1 MKWSFGTARA
11 ALLIMLPALGI
22 TTGAFAGEKQYG
34 PGVTDTEIKIG
45 QTTAYSGPASAYGNM
60 LSKTEVAY
68 VRMINE
74 RGGING
80 RKVTLISLDD
90 GYSPPKTIEQTRRL
104 VEQDNVLGIF
114 DSLGTAPNSA
124 IQQYLNDQHIPHF
137 AISGASRF
145 TDPAHYPWTMG
156 VIASYETE
164 GRIYAKYI
172 LGNIKE
178 PKIGVFYQN
187 DDLGKDYFKGL
198 REGLGDRAESLIVK
212 AVSYELTDPTVDSQI
227 ITLQASGANVL
238 LDASSPKFAAQA
250 IRKAFELNWH
260 PAHFLSLTGNSIPAA
275 LAPAGVEKSIGII
288 SASSNKDPGDP
299 MWASDKGMQDYLAFM
314 KNYLPDKDPS
324 DLLVS
329 GGYNLAQ
336 MKLYILQQCRD
347 KLTRE
352 NVMYQATHMHNVEFS
367 LLLPGV
373 KVSTS
378 PTNYRGF
385 NQLQLEKFDGK
396 RWAPF
401 GEVIGE

>member
-1 MKWSFGTARA
+1 MSKYWTGSLALVGVLAIISA
-11 ALLIMLPALGI
+11 AA
-22 TTGAFAGEKQYG
+22 AEKHYG
-34 PGVTDTEIKIG
+34 PGVSDTEIKIG
-45 QTTAYSGPASAYGNM
+45 QTSAYSGPASAYGTL
-60 LSKTEVAY
+60 LSKTQVAY
-68 VRMINE
+68 VRMIND

-114 DSLGTAPNSA
+114 DSLGTAPNAA
-124 IQQYLNDQHIPHF
+124 IQEYLNEQHVPHF

-145 TDPAHYPWTMG
+145 NDPARYPWTMG

-172 LGNIKE
+172 LQNIKDA
-178 PKIGVFYQN
+178 KIGVLYQN
-187 DDLGKDYFKGL
+187 DDLGKDYLKGMQN
-198 REGLGDRAESLIVK
+198 GLGDRAQSMIVK
-212 AVSYELTDPTVDSQI
+212 AVSFELTDPTIDSQM
-227 ITLQASGANVL
+227 ITLKASGANVFFH
-238 LDASSPKFAAQA
+238 ASSPKFAAQA
-250 IRKAFELNWH
+250 IRKAFELDWR
-260 PAHFLSLTGNSIPAA
+260 PTYFLSLTGNSIPAA

-288 SASSNKDPGDP
+288 SASPNKDPSDP
-299 MWASDKGMQDYLAFM
+299 MWANDKGMQDYLAFV
-314 KNYLPDKDPS
+314 KTYIPDKDPS
-324 DLLVS
+324 DLLMS

-336 MKLYILQQCRD
+336 IMLYILERCGD
-347 KLTRE
+347 NLTRE
-352 NVMYQATHMHNVEFS
+352 NVMYQATHMQGVDFPM
-367 LLLPGV
+367 LLPGI

-378 PTNYRGF
+378 PTNYRGY